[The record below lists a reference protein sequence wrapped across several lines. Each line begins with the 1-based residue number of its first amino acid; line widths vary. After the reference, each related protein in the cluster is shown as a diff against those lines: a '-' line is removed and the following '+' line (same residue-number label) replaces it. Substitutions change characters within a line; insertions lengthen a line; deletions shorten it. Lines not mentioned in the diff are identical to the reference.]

1 MTAGATYSA
10 SIGHFLAN
18 DADLGMWTNSIYPTY
33 LTLGSLLNLQ
43 ATPANL
49 TAASRIVPGISLP
62 FSNFQGTI
70 AQALKPF
77 PQYSG
82 VTYYSGNLGNST
94 YHSLQLTLER
104 RFSGGLTAQ
113 AGYTFSREIDNV
125 IGVGSHLGAVG
136 GNRNPFNGHL
146 DKSLGTLDHRHIFH
160 ATFVYELP
168 FGKGRR
174 FSSGNAVVQSLV
186 SGWQLSGLITFTSGA
201 PLGITG
207 SGCNT
212 PGIVSTCMVSYA
224 PNFTGQVRINGD
236 YGDGNALAPGA
247 VSYINKSAFVDPAV
261 YTFGNTP
268 RSAPYGLFA
277 PSLLNED
284 ISIRRQISIT
294 ERFKIAISGDFFNV
308 TNSVYFAAPGTNIDS
323 ATFGQV
329 TTTANLPRKIQLNAR
344 FTF

>member
-1 MTAGATYSA
+1 MVCRHINTRLSFDPGYGAGFTTTNPTGAISIPYASPELAARPPYYMNWSFGFAAGDHHRYDGGRRHTRRASA
-10 SIGHFLAN
+10 IFWRTMPISEYGPIRSTHRTWRLV
-18 DADLGMWTNSIYPTY
+18 PC
-33 LTLGSLLNLQ
+33 LNLQ

-49 TAASRIVPGISLP
+49 TAASRIVPGIGLP

-82 VTYYSGNLGNST
+82 VTYYSGDLGNST
-94 YHSLQLTLER
+94 YNSLQLTLDR
-104 RFSGGLTAQ
+104 RFSGGLTGQ

-146 DKSLGTLDHRHIFH
+146 DKSLVLWTIGIFFMRLLSTNCPS
-160 ATFVYELP
+160 AKDID
-168 FGKGRR
+168 FGA
-174 FSSGNAVVQSLV
+174 GNAVVRS
-186 SGWQLSGLITFTSGA
+186 SGQRLAAFRPITFTSGA

-224 PNFTGQVRINGD
+224 PNFTGPVRINGD

-247 VSYINKSAFVDPAV
+247 VSYIDKSAFVDPAV

-268 RSAPYGLFA
+268 RA
-277 PSLLNED
+277 LLTVCLRPLCLMR
-284 ISIRRQISIT
+284 I
-294 ERFKIAISGDFFNV
+294 
-308 TNSVYFAAPGTNIDS
+308 
-323 ATFGQV
+323 
-329 TTTANLPRKIQLNAR
+329 
-344 FTF
+344 